1 MVGSSVAGLALA
13 VVLLSH
19 GGVAIPIVADQSAFV
34 RRQAAQ
40 VEVSLSPQ
48 GEMIQEASHDDMD
61 LAPEDLAK
69 SGFEIGRFD
78 FVLGQPNTN
87 VCTAT
92 GHKKVNEDTQNSTG
106 HIIGKALCVAA
117 AAQKGAHFTD
127 EEADDGQ
134 EGNHP
139 KGCFKADCD
148 LFKADGDSL
157 ATTHPVCFFYNPTGG
172 VINVAGVTGTP
183 VCSRPAFVHGNDDT
197 QGCKADDQ
205 SDYQV
210 IDDEETC
217 RTAAGILGTHPTADE
232 FRIGV
237 HNASKHLDYVQ
248 GCFLNLDRNK
258 VYFNAKSALGD
269 GVAGQMKGRNICN
282 VSSPQ
287 AIA

>member
-1 MVGSSVAGLALA
+1 
-13 VVLLSH
+13 
-19 GGVAIPIVADQSAFV
+19 
-34 RRQAAQ
+34 
-40 VEVSLSPQ
+40 VSLSPQ
-48 GEMIQEASHDDMD
+48 GAMIQVATHETTQDTLTLQAQDDMD

-92 GHKKVNEDTQNSTG
+92 GHMKITENTQNSTG

-117 AAQKGAHFTD
+117 AAQKGVHFTD
-127 EEADDGQ
+127 EEADDGE

-148 LFKADGDSL
+148 LFSSPATT
-157 ATTHPVCFFYNPTGG
+157 TTHPVCFFYNPTGG

-282 VSSPQ
+282 VSSPLQ
-287 AIA
+287 FPST